1 MRTKETKGVLG
12 FGGQSDWR
20 VAAGG
25 LAGACLAMT
34 EASAAPITFNTAL
47 PVGAGHFVGRA
58 LGVFEDAEGPA
69 GALRTFRSVNVLGF
83 GATPR
88 LALFAAAPFVSLKL
102 DETGGAEREAS
113 GFGDLRLFAR
123 YTLFQS
129 DARGGAFRLSPFAGI
144 EAPTGESREEDALG
158 VLPAPLQPGSGSL
171 DFFAGAVATY
181 ATLDWSV
188 DGQIAWQVNRENDGF
203 DAGDAF
209 MADLAFYR
217 RLLPAALEADTKGF
231 LLGGVEVNY
240 ADARRSHAGGVVD
253 PDSGGAHLFIS
264 PGLQYARRTWMAEAA
279 VQIPAWRDANGAG
292 MRPEISVRTGIR
304 VNF

>member
-1 MRTKETKGVLG
+1 MQKMGTKTGSV
-12 FGGQSDWR
+12 
-20 VAAGG
+20 VARAATVG
-25 LAGACLAMT
+25 LAGVAFSAT
-34 EASAAPITFNTAL
+34 GAQAAPITFNTAL
-47 PVGAGHFVGRA
+47 PVGTGHFVGRT
-58 LGVFEDAEGPA
+58 LGVYEEA
-69 GALRTFRSVNVLGF
+69 GGAGGEVRAWRSVAVLGY

-88 LALFAAAPFVSLKL
+88 LALFAAAPFVAQ
-102 DETGGAEREAS
+102 EFAMTGGATREAS

-144 EAPTGESREEDALG
+144 EAPTGESRKADAFGL
-158 VLPAPLQPGSGSL
+158 LPAALQPGSGSL
-171 DFFAGAVATY
+171 DVFAGAVATY

-264 PGLQYARRTWMAEAA
+264 PGLQYARRNWMAEAA

-292 MRPEISVRTGIR
+292 MRPDIVIRTGIR